1 MKRKEITPLQWAMIY
16 LASPYAWYI
25 TLKHYYKHKYD
36 VNCIK
41 KHPKYMTGKL
51 IGRICTPISLRL
63 AKIEAKKMDITFNDL
78 IMGMVSKAFK
88 QYFIAKGDES
98 KHITVS
104 MPYSLASIPERVETF

>member
-1 MKRKEITPLQWAMIY
+1 LTLAY
-16 LASPYAWYI
+16 LSIPFAWYV
-25 TLKHYYKHKYD
+25 TLKNYYKHKYD

-51 IGRICTPISLRL
+51 IGKICKPVSLRL

-88 QYFIAKGDES
+88 QYFIAKGDTS
-98 KHITVS
+98 TFITV
-104 MPYSLASIPERVETF
+104 